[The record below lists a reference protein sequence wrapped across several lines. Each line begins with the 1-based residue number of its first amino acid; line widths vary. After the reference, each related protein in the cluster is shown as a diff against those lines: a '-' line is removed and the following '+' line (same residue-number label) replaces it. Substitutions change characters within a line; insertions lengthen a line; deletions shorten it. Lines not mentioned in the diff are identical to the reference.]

1 MAKRRA
7 LEAPASPSPTQEN
20 INKMRIKLTVQR
32 NKLEPVDVLWTISE
46 DSYKSTTHT
55 ISRWL
60 SEVDEV
66 IPLESEDWGLEDYV
80 VHIQGFECLHF
91 KNTGH
96 VFRDGDHVTYVHSLK
111 YIGRPQR

>member
-7 LEAPASPSPTQEN
+7 VEAPASPSPSHVQETV
-20 INKMRIKLTVQR
+20 NKMRIKLTVQR
-32 NKLEPVDVLWTISE
+32 NKLEPVDLLWTISE

-55 ISRWL
+55 VSRWL
-60 SEVDEV
+60 SEVDEI

-91 KNTGH
+91 KNTGD
-96 VFRDGDHVTYVHSLK
+96 VFRDGDHVTYVQFLEV
-111 YIGRPQR
+111 YTE